1 MTGESR
7 SSPAPEA
14 RASCCSVSIRPC
26 IFLRESV
33 GRVFSSRWAQAPRIS
48 ESQRIFGRAHV
59 HLDLEKSPTW
69 SPADRVV
76 CELDS

>member
-14 RASCCSVSIRPC
+14 RASCCSVSVQPC

-33 GRVFSSRWAQAPRIS
+33 GRVFWGQAPRIS
-48 ESQRIFGRAHV
+48 ERPRIFGRAHV